1 MVIEMSTGKVSTNTS
16 VGHTTNMMAKLGNIG
31 ASRISASVVGVSD
44 SAGAGSS
51 TDQYLLN
58 EQTPM
63 FEKPQ
68 AAAVEVSLI
77 PMMEAGAVLETNLR
91 FDDGTD
97 SYLSLR
103 EAGQQ
108 LESYEKT
115 IEAYEDNAP
124 KKTQGF
130 G

>member
-68 AAAVEVSLI
+68 AAAVEASLI

>member
-1 MVIEMSTGKVSTNTS
+1 
-16 VGHTTNMMAKLGNIG
+16 MMAKLGNI
-31 ASRISASVVGVSD
+31 ASARVSASVVGVSD

-58 EQTPM
+58 EQMAMP
-63 FEKPQ
+63 EKQ
-68 AAAVEVSLI
+68 AAAVESSLMPI
-77 PMMEAGAVLETNLR
+77 VESGLVLETALR
-91 FDDGTD
+91 FDDETD

-115 IEAYEDNAP
+115 IEAYEDNVP

>member
-16 VGHTTNMMAKLGNIG
+16 VGHTTNMMAKLGNI
-31 ASRISASVVGVSD
+31 ASSRISASVVGVSD

-68 AAAVEVSLI
+68 TAAVEASLI

-91 FDDGTD
+91 FDDGTH

-115 IEAYEDNAP
+115 IEAYEDSAP

>member
-1 MVIEMSTGKVSTNTS
+1 MVIKMSTGKVSTNSS
-16 VGHTTNMMAKLGNIG
+16 VGHTSNMMAKLGNI
-31 ASRISASVVGVSD
+31 ASARVSASVVGVSG

-58 EQTPM
+58 EQTAMP
-63 FEKPQ
+63 EKQ
-68 AAAVEVSLI
+68 TAAVESSLI
-77 PMMEAGAVLETNLR
+77 PIVESGPVLEMALR

-115 IEAYEDNAP
+115 MEVYEDNVP

>member
-16 VGHTTNMMAKLGNIG
+16 VGHTTNMMAKLGNI
-31 ASRISASVVGVSD
+31 ASSRISASVVGVSD

-68 AAAVEVSLI
+68 TAAVEASLI

-91 FDDGTD
+91 FNDGTD

-115 IEAYEDNAP
+115 IEAYEDSAP

>member
-1 MVIEMSTGKVSTNTS
+1 MVIKMSTGKVSTNTS
-16 VGHTTNMMAKLGNIG
+16 VGHTTNMMAKLGNI
-31 ASRISASVVGVSD
+31 ASSRISASVVGVSD

-68 AAAVEVSLI
+68 TAAVEASLI

-115 IEAYEDNAP
+115 IEAYEDSAP

>member
-16 VGHTTNMMAKLGNIG
+16 VGHTTNMMAKLGNI
-31 ASRISASVVGVSD
+31 ASSRISASVVGVSD

-68 AAAVEVSLI
+68 TAAVEASLI

-115 IEAYEDNAP
+115 IEAYEDSAP

>member
-16 VGHTTNMMAKLGNIG
+16 VGHTTNMMAKLGNI
-31 ASRISASVVGVSD
+31 ASSRISASVVGVSD

-58 EQTPM
+58 EQMPM

-68 AAAVEVSLI
+68 TAAVEASLI

-115 IEAYEDNAP
+115 IEAYEDSAP

>member
-1 MVIEMSTGKVSTNTS
+1 MVIKMSTGKVSTNSS
-16 VGHTTNMMAKLGNIG
+16 VGHASNMMAKLGNI
-31 ASRISASVVGVSD
+31 ASARVSASVVGVSG

-58 EQTPM
+58 EQTAMP
-63 FEKPQ
+63 EKQ
-68 AAAVEVSLI
+68 TAAAESSLI
-77 PMMEAGAVLETNLR
+77 PIVESGPVLEMALR

-115 IEAYEDNAP
+115 MEVYEDNVP

>member
-1 MVIEMSTGKVSTNTS
+1 MVIKMSTGKVSTNSS
-16 VGHTTNMMAKLGNIG
+16 VGHTSNMMAKLGNI
-31 ASRISASVVGVSD
+31 ASARVSASVVGVSD

-58 EQTPM
+58 EQTAAP
-63 FEKPQ
+63 EKQ
-68 AAAVEVSLI
+68 AVAVESSLAPI
-77 PMMEAGAVLETNLR
+77 VESGPVLETALR

-115 IEAYEDNAP
+115 MEVYEDSVP